1 MVVRPSGS
9 EPTTRM
15 PFPRRIWQR
24 WNDATETWRGAMILG
39 VATALTI
46 WVVWYFTKPP
56 CTPDNVAAGLC
67 NGGWLARY
75 INAEIL
81 VLAGGA
87 GIAVATLKGGF
98 DTYMLKD
105 MLRQEREARQRAEQE
120 LEKERA
126 ARKTRA
132 EQELKERTE
141 RQAQA
146 EQELEK
152 ERAARQAQ
160 AEQELKERA
169 ARQAQADDRHDELRA
184 EFYHFLEQYRQDEE
198 QRRQADVERR
208 QADAERRQAEQ
219 EDRRQLMSIQ
229 QAMLDTILQL
239 AQQRNGGGNG
249 NGNGRA
255 AGE

>member
-1 MVVRPSGS
+1 MAVRPDSG
-9 EPTTRM
+9 EPSARM
-15 PFPRRIWQR
+15 PFPRRVWQR
-24 WNDATETWRGAMILG
+24 WNNATEPWRGGMMLG

-126 ARKTRA
+126 ARHI
-132 EQELKERTE
+132 
-141 RQAQA
+141 QA
-146 EQELEK
+146 EQRME
-152 ERAARQAQ
+152 ERAARQS
-160 AEQELKERA
+160 
-169 ARQAQADDRHDELRA
+169 QADDRHDELRA
-184 EFYHFLEQYRQDEE
+184 EFHQFVEQYRQAEE
-198 QRRQADVERR
+198 QRRLEEREERR
-208 QADAERRQAEQ
+208 QSIA
-219 EDRRQLMSIQ
+219 IQ
-229 QAMLDTILQL
+229 QAMLDTIVQL
-239 AQQRNGGGNG
+239 AQQRNGGGNS

>member
-1 MVVRPSGS
+1 MAVLPNSDEPPVRVA
-9 EPTTRM
+9 
-15 PFPRRIWQR
+15 FLRRVWQQ
-24 WNDATETWRGAMILG
+24 WNNATEPWRGGMMLG

-126 ARKTRA
+126 ARHI
-132 EQELKERTE
+132 
-141 RQAQA
+141 QA
-146 EQELEK
+146 EQRME
-152 ERAARQAQ
+152 ERAARQS
-160 AEQELKERA
+160 
-169 ARQAQADDRHDELRA
+169 QADDRHDELRA
-184 EFYHFLEQYRQDEE
+184 EFHHFVEQYRQAEQQRRQAEGQRLQIEE
-198 QRRQADVERR
+198 QRRQA
-208 QADAERRQAEQ
+208 EQ
-219 EDRRQLMSIQ
+219 EERRQLMSIQ
-229 QAMLDTILQL
+229 QAMLDTIVQL

-249 NGNGRA
+249 NGSGNGNGRT

>member
-1 MVVRPSGS
+1 MAVRPNSS
-9 EPTTRM
+9 EPSARM
-15 PFPRRIWQR
+15 LFPRRVWQR

-39 VATALTI
+39 IATALTI
-46 WVVWYFTKPP
+46 WVVWYFTKAP
-56 CTPDNVAAGLC
+56 CTPDNAAAGLC
-67 NGGWLARY
+67 DGGWLARY

-126 ARKTRA
+126 ARRARA
-132 EQELKERTE
+132 EQELT
-141 RQAQA
+141 
-146 EQELEK
+146 

-160 AEQELKERA
+160 AEQELTERA
-169 ARQAQADDRHDELRA
+169 ARQAQANDRDDRHDELRA
-184 EFYHFLEQYRQDEE
+184 EFYHFLEQYRQDVEQRRQAEE
-198 QRRQADVERR
+198 QRRQAEEQRR
-208 QADAERRQAEQ
+208 QAEWEERRQAEQ
-219 EDRRQLMSIQ
+219 EDRRQFMSIQ
-229 QAMLDTILQL
+229 QAMLDTIVQL
-239 AQQRNGGGNG
+239 AQQRNGGGGNS

-255 AGE
+255 GGE

>member
-1 MVVRPSGS
+1 MSLHPNRS
-9 EPTTRM
+9 ESSARM
-15 PFPRRIWQR
+15 AFPRRVWQR

-126 ARKTRA
+126 ALEKERAERKTR
-132 EQELKERTE
+132 
-141 RQAQA
+141 A

-160 AEQELKERA
+160 A
-169 ARQAQADDRHDELRA
+169 DDRDARHDELRT
-184 EFYHFLEQYRQDEE
+184 EFHHFLEQYRQAEE
-198 QRRQADVERR
+198 Q
-208 QADAERRQAEQ
+208 RRQAEQ

-249 NGNGRA
+249 NGNSRA

>member
-1 MVVRPSGS
+1 MAVPPNRS
-9 EPTTRM
+9 ESSARM
-15 PFPRRIWQR
+15 AFPRRVWQR

-120 LEKERA
+120 LEKERTA
-126 ARKTRA
+126 LEKERAERQARA
-132 EQELKERTE
+132 EQELKESTA

-152 ERAARQAQ
+152 ERAARQA
-160 AEQELKERA
+160 R
-169 ARQAQADDRHDELRA
+169 ADDRDARHDELRA
-184 EFYHFLEQYRQDEE
+184 EFHHFLEQYRQDEE
-198 QRRQADVERR
+198 QRRQAD
-208 QADAERRQAEQ
+208 AERRQAER

-249 NGNGRA
+249 NSRA

>member
-1 MVVRPSGS
+1 MAVRPDIG
-9 EPTTRM
+9 EPSARM
-15 PFPRRIWQR
+15 PFPRRVWQR
-24 WNDATETWRGAMILG
+24 WSDATEPWRGGMMLG

-126 ARKTRA
+126 ARHTQA
-132 EQELKERTE
+132 EQERDAWETRIDQERDAWKT
-141 RQAQA
+141 QV

-152 ERAARQAQ
+152 ERAARHT
-160 AEQELKERA
+160 
-169 ARQAQADDRHDELRA
+169 QADERHDELRA
-184 EFYHFLEQYRQDEE
+184 EFHQFVEQYRQAEE
-198 QRRQADVERR
+198 QRLQV
-208 QADAERRQAEQ
+208 AEQRRQAEQ
-219 EDRRQLMSIQ
+219 EERRQLMSIQ
-229 QAMLDTILQL
+229 QAMLDTIVQL
-239 AQQRNGGGNG
+239 AQQRNGGGNR
-249 NGNGRA
+249 NGNGPA